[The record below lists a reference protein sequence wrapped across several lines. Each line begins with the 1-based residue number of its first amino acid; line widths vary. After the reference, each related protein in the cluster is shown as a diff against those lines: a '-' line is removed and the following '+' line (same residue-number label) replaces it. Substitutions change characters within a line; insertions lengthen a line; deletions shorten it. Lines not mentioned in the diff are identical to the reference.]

1 MTVKKQRA
9 SVFASARFFS
19 FPQDQVSSVG
29 IMPSKRRYFFCGC
42 FLVSMCLQPHGFRYS
57 TTNCKGWARCFV
69 VVPTILCV
77 YNHMVFDIQPQITK
91 AEPAVLWLFPRFYV
105 FTTIQISIFNHK
117 LQRPAGHL
125 NTVFEMHPHT
135 LLVSSCFY
143 VAILSAVR
151 YNSSNIVTRG
161 GPICLQLNAMEGN
174 MCSMTTG

>member
-1 MTVKKQRA
+1 MLLRGFFRFLRTRCPL
-9 SVFASARFFS
+9 SVSC
-19 FPQDQVSSVG
+19 PQNVVISL
-29 IMPSKRRYFFCGC
+29 CGC

-125 NTVFEMHPHT
+125 NTVFEMRPHT
-135 LLVSSCFY
+135 LLCSSCFY

>member
-1 MTVKKQRA
+1 MVIIGVYDVKKTTSLCFCFCA
-9 SVFASARFFS
+9 VFFVSSGPGALCRYHALKTSLFLCAVVFS
-19 FPQDQVSSVG
+19 F
-29 IMPSKRRYFFCGC
+29 
-42 FLVSMCLQPHGFRYS
+42 
-57 TTNCKGWARCFV
+57 
-69 VVPTILCV
+69 LCV
-77 YNHMVFDIQPQITK
+77 YNHMDFDIQPQITK

-135 LLVSSCFY
+135 LLCSSCFY